1 MMKNLC
7 KILIAI
13 SCLIIPAQ
21 VIAAPVPILMPIPI
35 STPSAAESTLEK
47 ETNLKYDIGV
57 YRLGQQPLILGLSK
71 EDYSKLDELFK
82 GTRVWNEDSIFSNIL
97 DTAKRAG
104 NIIVYDKKNKKG
116 YEVLEKQ
123 LNEFLVANKLENKTQ
138 NQNDVVEI
146 WETDKTQ
153 IITFQEIKIANK
165 KLENTKLP
173 ISVPEYKMEE
183 VKTKFE
189 ELKQLRT
196 TPLKKS
202 ENQIYF
208 GETPENITNEELNII
223 LKDIGTQQ
231 ASTFMDNMEELKSI
245 YKHLND
251 ALLFLKC
258 LKWIGITVIIFLV
271 ILLIAVAV

>member
-1 MMKNLC
+1 MKKLC

-13 SCLIIPAQ
+13 ICLIIPAQ

-82 GTRVWNEDSIFSNIL
+82 GIRVWNEDSIFSNIL

-104 NIIVYDKKNKKG
+104 NIIVYDKNNKKG

-138 NQNDVVEI
+138 N
-146 WETDKTQ
+146 
-153 IITFQEIKIANK
+153 
-165 KLENTKLP
+165 
-173 ISVPEYKMEE
+173 
-183 VKTKFE
+183 
-189 ELKQLRT
+189 
-196 TPLKKS
+196 
-202 ENQIYF
+202 
-208 GETPENITNEELNII
+208 
-223 LKDIGTQQ
+223 
-231 ASTFMDNMEELKSI
+231 
-245 YKHLND
+245 
-251 ALLFLKC
+251 
-258 LKWIGITVIIFLV
+258 
-271 ILLIAVAV
+271 